1 MLIQVYNTSKNEM
14 PANDIDSAHDFMKTI
29 GWREAL
35 VHFLKWPRS
44 QWRALAQTLI
54 AECSDCRWH
63 SKSANIY
70 KIPFLIP
77 PFSNTTKQTTSLY
90 SVHLGLLQSIVEVT
104 INTPPPHVHCSVRLV
119 KGPLCWA
126 RLQSWKKW
134 PTLACKQIVEKG
146 FEWCEGW
153 SKPGFQ
159 SILFARCQ
167 RRTWLKRKTAIT

>member
-1 MLIQVYNTSKNEM
+1 MHLIRSKQPIHFVAWLSKQMLIQVYNTSKNEM

-104 INTPPPHVHCSVRLV
+104 INTPPPTRTLLSKTSQRPFVLSETAELEKMTYPRMQTNCWKGLRVMWRL
-119 KGPLCWA
+119 K
-126 RLQSWKKW
+126 
-134 PTLACKQIVEKG
+134 
-146 FEWCEGW
+146 
-153 SKPGFQ
+153 
-159 SILFARCQ
+159 
-167 RRTWLKRKTAIT
+167 